1 MSLLLHAA
9 DNVHGLSSMEQ
20 HLWQYDVMYFGFQR
34 CHVPQPEVE
43 WLPPSQER
51 SPFSSLNRD
60 PVQTSS
66 KRLSGPLSSSPF
78 TNVTVSDSRC
88 RKITW
93 LFFHLFSD
101 IKLLGFT
108 GSSSGSSRFFT
119 MSESNKSSETFGK
132 TRLWWSRP
140 SMAHSQEEEITRL
153 IGRYIRLSL
162 SLPVP
167 VGASSARLTVIT

>member
-1 MSLLLHAA
+1 
-9 DNVHGLSSMEQ
+9 MEQ
-20 HLWQYDVMYFGFQR
+20 HLWQHDVMYFGFQG

-43 WLPPSQER
+43 WMPPSQER

-66 KRLSGPLSSSPF
+66 KQLSGPLSSSPF

-132 TRLWWSRP
+132 PRLWWSRP
-140 SMAHSQEEEITRL
+140 SLAQRAGGHRNSQEGEEEITRL
-153 IGRYIRLSL
+153 IGRYIRLL
-162 SLPVP
+162 LVP
-167 VGASSARLTVIT
+167 VGASSSRLTVIT